1 VLERGAL
8 AQLARGW
15 PLLVYLGAVPTA
27 VAYVV
32 FGAGL
37 RRVTA
42 TAAGVGTLLEPLT
55 AAALGLLVFGERL
68 GAAGWAGAAL
78 LLGAL
83 GLLARSGSDNQ

>member
-1 VLERGAL
+1 
-8 AQLARGW
+8 
-15 PLLVYLGAVPTA
+15 VYLGVVPTA

-42 TAAGVGTLLEPLT
+42 TAAGIATLLEPLT
-55 AAALGLLVFGERL
+55 AAALGVLVFGERL
-68 GAAGWAGAAL
+68 GAVSWAGATL

-83 GLLARSGSDNQ
+83 GLLARSSSKSQ